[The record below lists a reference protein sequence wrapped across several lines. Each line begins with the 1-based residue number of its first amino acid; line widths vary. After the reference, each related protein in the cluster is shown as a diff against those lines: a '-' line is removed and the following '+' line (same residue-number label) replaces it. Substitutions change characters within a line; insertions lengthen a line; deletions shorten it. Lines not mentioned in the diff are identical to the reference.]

1 MKPLMYCLALSSVLL
16 AGPVLAN
23 QATLTHYQ
31 QLARQENP
39 AFAGFSAER
48 GKVFYSRQSSASG
61 KAMSCASCHTADL
74 RQPGKT
80 PAFRTLEPLAPAQT
94 PARFTDLKKV
104 EKWFRRNCD
113 DVYKRACTTQEKGD
127 FVAWI
132 LTVK

>member
-1 MKPLMYCLALSSVLL
+1 MKTILYSTALACCLL
-16 AGPVLAN
+16 AGHAAAN
-23 QATLTHYQ
+23 PATLAYYQ

-39 AFAGFSAER
+39 AFGGFSAER
-48 GKVFYSRQSSASG
+48 GRAFYSRQSSASG
-61 KAMSCASCHTADL
+61 KAMSCASCHTADP

-80 PAFRTLEPLAPAQT
+80 PAFRTLEPFAPAQT

-127 FVAWI
+127 LVAWI

>member
-1 MKPLMYCLALSSVLL
+1 MKTVLYSLALFPALL

-23 QATLTHYQ
+23 QATLNHYQ

-39 AFAGFSAER
+39 AFTGFSAER
-48 GKVFYSRQSSASG
+48 GQAFYSSQSSASG
-61 KAMSCASCHTADL
+61 KAMSCASCHTADP

-80 PAFRTLEPLAPAQT
+80 PAFRTLAPFAPAQT
-94 PARFTDLKKV
+94 PARFTDLTKV

-127 FVAWI
+127 LVAWI